1 MINWMKEAEK
11 YKEQMIRDLEGLI
24 AIPSLRNDAQ
34 AKEGAPFGEGPR
46 QALDYMLTLAEKN
59 GFDSEDVDGYAGVIR
74 YGEGDESVGVL
85 GHLDIV
91 PLGEGWTKEPLA
103 LTQENGYLF
112 GRGVLDDKGP
122 AMAGFYALKMLKDN
136 HMKLN
141 KRVLLILGCDEESG
155 WGDID
160 FYKENYPDPEYVI
173 SPDASFPIIN
183 REKGV
188 LHLRVTMPLEG
199 APGSIVWADCGTRTN
214 IVPNKA
220 ECTVKCSMAA
230 AQKAAA
236 RTNGT
241 FELEETEWKG
251 VRILSKRK
259 AAHGSHPAEGKN
271 ALVAMIK
278 LLKRMDLVQGGIERF
293 LFLLDKLVGER
304 IDGRDLGIKCSD
316 DLSGE
321 LTVNLATLKVSRDS
335 ISATMDIRFPISKT
349 VDQIYEKVR
358 QTLEKYGLRSEKAHC
373 LEPHYVDEENSFIK
387 ALKEAYEE
395 CFQQKAECLCCAG
408 ATYARAFQNSV
419 AFGPVPKERP
429 SVEHGPNE
437 YIMVDDLVKL
447 AEALA
452 TAIVKLA
459 GTPEG
464 KQEDCYG

>member
-1 MINWMKEAEK
+1 MIDFPMIKYKKNMTELLSSLIHIPSVKGEPKLNMPYGKDVFRALMFMLDEAERMDLVTCNLFG
-11 YKEQMIRDLEGLI
+11 QM
-24 AIPSLRNDAQ
+24 
-34 AKEGAPFGEGPR
+34 
-46 QALDYMLTLAEKN
+46 
-59 GFDSEDVDGYAGVIR
+59 GYVE
-74 YGEGDESVGVL
+74 YGSGDEVL
-85 GHLDIV
+85 AILTHLDVV
-91 PLGEGWTKEPLA
+91 PAGEGWETDPFTAVEKD
-103 LTQENGYLF
+103 GKIY
-112 GRGVLDDKGP
+112 GRGAVDDKGP
-122 AMAGFYALKMLKDN
+122 AVAALIALYALKENCVSLG
-136 HMKLN
+136 
-141 KRVLLILGCDEESG
+141 KRVRVFFGCDEESG

-220 ECTVKCSMAA
+220 ECTVKCSVAA

-251 VRILSKRK
+251 VRILSKGK

-321 LTVNLATLKVSRDS
+321 LTVNLATLKVSKDS